1 MEHGDVFSLFTLL
14 LVLDPVMQILKSFT
28 VTVGNGMS
36 LYYMKSKSRGP
47 LNFREHG
54 QQHLTSGC
62 L

>member
-36 LYYMKSKSRGP
+36 
-47 LNFREHG
+47 
-54 QQHLTSGC
+54 
-62 L
+62 